1 MKKLM
6 ISVVCLL
13 LGAFF
18 FVGLSVAGEE
28 DVIKAILEAR
38 AEVKT
43 FPLPSTMLPGLTL
56 EKAYVLQKNLAK
68 AILAKGD
75 KVGGYKA
82 GLTSEAGQKK
92 FGVDVPLLGPLF
104 KSGELGPDAVVN
116 LKDFVRPFIENE
128 VGYVV
133 GQQISQPVKD
143 VDSLKKMIKEV
154 FPAVELPDLRFADMK
169 DVKGPDIVADAVG
182 CAKYIIGKKIPV
194 GQADVDKVEVT
205 LTCDGNVVNQGKAS
219 DALGDQWKA
228 LLWLVNGAVAQ
239 GWTLEPGQILITGAM
254 GNMIPAKP
262 GKYEGKW
269 GQLGTLSWTVK

>member
-6 ISVVCLL
+6 ISVACLL

-75 KVGGYKA
+75 KIGGYKA

-92 FGVDVPLLGPLF
+92 FGVDVPLLGPL
-104 KSGELGPDAVVN
+104 SSPGN
-116 LKDFVRPFIENE
+116 LARM
-128 VGYVV
+128 
-133 GQQISQPVKD
+133 PV
-143 VDSLKKMIKEV
+143 
-154 FPAVELPDLRFADMK
+154 
-169 DVKGPDIVADAVG
+169 
-182 CAKYIIGKKIPV
+182 
-194 GQADVDKVEVT
+194 VT
-205 LTCDGNVVNQGKAS
+205 LK
-219 DALGDQWKA
+219 
-228 LLWLVNGAVAQ
+228 
-239 GWTLEPGQILITGAM
+239 IL
-254 GNMIPAKP
+254 
-262 GKYEGKW
+262 
-269 GQLGTLSWTVK
+269 